1 MAAGKVHD
9 RITRIAAGWSFV
21 VVGLGTWNLY
31 AATWIMLGC
40 LLGGYFLSPDLD
52 IRSRPFQRWGPLRS
66 LWLPYQKSIAHRSSW
81 SHAPI
86 IGTTLRLLYLGVMV
100 GGLVFV
106 GMGCVAIGF
115 WLAGAGDRYA
125 NVEAVVIAQL
135 QALCRFLWTDGGSH
149 FWAGVLGVELGS
161 IAHILTDHWDSWRK
175 RRSKQRHKRSQSP
188 RSASRSAPQRPQRK
202 QAAPARSGSSRR
214 PARRRSAAPR
224 QSRQP

>member
-9 RITRIAAGWSFV
+9 HITRIVAGCSFV
-21 VVGLGTWNLY
+21 VVGLATWNLY

-40 LLGGYFLSPDLD
+40 WLGGYFLSPDLD

-66 LWLPYQKSIAHRSSW
+66 LWLPYQKSIAHRSAW

-86 IGTTLRLLYLGVMV
+86 LGTTLRLLYLGVMV
-100 GGLVFV
+100 VGLVFV

-125 NVEAVVIAQL
+125 TVESLLFTQL
-135 QALCRFLWTDGGSH
+135 QALLRFLWTDQGSH
-149 FWAGVLGVELGS
+149 FWAGVIGVELGS

-175 RRSKQRHKRSQSP
+175 RQAKPRPKRRS
-188 RSASRSAPQRPQRK
+188 SRSAAKSPAQRGQR
-202 QAAPARSGSSRR
+202 QRSG
-214 PARRRSAAPR
+214 PARRRSPSARSARKP
-224 QSRQP
+224 